1 MKISPEMRAAIDKA
15 VAEGRVTKVP
25 IGVSGIPQ
33 DTPHEWKAQRD
44 TFFKNARRGSHGR
57 SELFW
62 SRTDRINHSHRPES
76 YRLATAQHLDLIAA
90 VEQRN
95 AILPPERLHIAVAD
109 ALLRYQ
115 HRTGAWIDVLNE
127 AN

>member
-44 TFFKNARRGSHGR
+44 TFFKNARR
-57 SELFW
+57 
-62 SRTDRINHSHRPES
+62 SRGKKPDP
-76 YRLATAQHLDLIAA
+76 
-90 VEQRN
+90 
-95 AILPPERLHIAVAD
+95 AVA
-109 ALLRYQ
+109 ARRQRVREKRGSILSSSN
-115 HRTGAWIDVLNE
+115 G
-127 AN
+127 